1 MSLKFVAKRATD
13 QPVYLA
19 SKKAKNKENELED
32 EEKIEKVSQAKKKS
46 EQRKKIEETERTVV
60 IVSDVEDE
68 TTASEDE
75 ISNKTKLDELEIPG
89 HATQPEKEK
98 EKRKEIVYITIDDD
112 STDDDMSDATTD
124 PSSDHL
130 HTVEDKLDD
139 FNEVDE
145 IQYSD
150 DEENDKKLKDI
161 PKEQLD
167 EFKKSSSENSVTGK
181 GDAAKPIADSLK
193 NEIGKGKKHNSLYKE
208 VATKQIKENL
218 KNKTNKDKEGVIKST
233 EHDSKD
239 VSSKKKA
246 NDDGNMEI
254 KENQEATRRLK
265 NMAKTEYTDELNS
278 TRVNAL
284 KRRKGS
290 ESDSEYMPKR
300 KAKPSSAVPRPSS
313 LPPKQLP
320 PSSPVVR
327 PTRSQKPTKKTANNA
342 PAKGVSSYENISK
355 RRLLMT
361 GFVYD
366 TIMSYHATPDPIE
379 IHPEDPRRIYKIF
392 SILEKHGLLAECV
405 RIKSRRATREE
416 ITAIHS
422 IIHYR
427 KMRETTKFN
436 KRSQYIDLEHI
447 YDSIYLNSS
456 SFESGLYAAGSL
468 IALLEALV
476 KDEIRNAF
484 AIIRPPGHH
493 AEHDAPMG
501 FCLFNN
507 VAIATHY
514 CMNKLSVK
522 KTLIVDWDVHFGNGT
537 QNIFSDNPNVL
548 YISLHRY
555 EDRTFY
561 PADRKGSAEY
571 TGHGKGR
578 GTTVNIPWP
587 CNGMTDADY
596 MYAFREVVIPISME
610 FNPDLLIVS
619 AGFDAAIDDPI
630 GQCKVTPAGYAH
642 MTHMLKSIN
651 NGKMAIALEGGY
663 NLNSTALS
671 ALGCLNVLL
680 GDSPPAIENGLV
692 PKQEYNIYPYL

>member
-19 SKKAKNKENELED
+19 K
-32 EEKIEKVSQAKKKS
+32 
-46 EQRKKIEETERTVV
+46 ETERTVV

-75 ISNKTKLDELEIPG
+75 ISNKTKLDELEIPE
-89 HATQPEKEK
+89 HAIQPEK

-130 HTVEDKLDD
+130 HTIEDKLDD
-139 FNEVDE
+139 FSEVDE

-150 DEENDKKLKDI
+150 DEKTDKKLEDM
-161 PKEQLD
+161 PKEQPD
-167 EFKKSSSENSVTGK
+167 KFKKNSNENNVTGK
-181 GDAAKPIADSLK
+181 GDATKPIADSLK
-193 NEIGKGKKHNSLYKE
+193 NEIDKGKKHNSLYKE
-208 VATKQIKENL
+208 VATKQIKESL
-218 KNKTNKDKEGVIKST
+218 KNKTNKDKEGGIKLT

-246 NDDGNMEI
+246 NSDGNMEI

-265 NMAKTEYTDELNS
+265 NREKIEYTDELNS
-278 TRVNAL
+278 TRVNAI

-300 KAKPSSAVPRPSS
+300 KVKPSSVVPRPSS

-320 PSSPVVR
+320 PFSPIVR
-327 PTRSQKPTKKTANNA
+327 PTRSQKPTKKASSNA
-342 PAKGVSSYENISK
+342 PVKDVSSYENISK

-366 TIMSYHATPDPIE
+366 TVMSYHATPDPIE

-456 SFESGLYAAGSL
+456 SFESALYAAGSL

-514 CMNKLSVK
+514 CMNKLGVK

-578 GTTVNIPWP
+578 GTTGSCYSYI
-587 CNGMTDADY
+587 NG
-596 MYAFREVVIPISME
+596 I
-610 FNPDLLIVS
+610 
-619 AGFDAAIDDPI
+619 
-630 GQCKVTPAGYAH
+630 
-642 MTHMLKSIN
+642 
-651 NGKMAIALEGGY
+651 
-663 NLNSTALS
+663 
-671 ALGCLNVLL
+671 
-680 GDSPPAIENGLV
+680 
-692 PKQEYNIYPYL
+692 